1 MSRIAHPG
9 HLVLFSAAREV
20 IMADEDSTP
29 PAQDPSGGGRR
40 QADRRGADMPVADPD
55 RRAAPREDAHD

>member
-1 MSRIAHPG
+1 M
-9 HLVLFSAAREV
+9 LFSAAREV